1 MDIKNYIEK
10 NKERFLSEL
19 FALLRM
25 PSVSADSSYKP
36 SI

>member
-25 PSVSADSSYKP
+25 PSVIADSSY
-36 SI
+36 